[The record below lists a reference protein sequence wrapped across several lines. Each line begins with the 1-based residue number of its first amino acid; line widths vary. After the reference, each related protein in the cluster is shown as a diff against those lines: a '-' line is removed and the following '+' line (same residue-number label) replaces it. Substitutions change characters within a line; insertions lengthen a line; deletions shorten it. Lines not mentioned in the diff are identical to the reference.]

1 MDFLTSPVYDV
12 AHFHT
17 VLEILT
23 TFEHIT
29 QDTLFNISLCYSRM
43 GNGLSWNSFFWLVTI
58 LHNCITV
65 TFLLSTIALN
75 TICLEQSVF
84 IYIILQ
90 ALIFILHFWI
100 ADKSFGPRPLMA
112 RLTKP
117 VTSPNSTVLYKKNI
131 RNHMELINTHNRLFC
146 FSLLN
151 EKKKNTKNF

>member
-1 MDFLTSPVYDV
+1 MSLWHRCSNKEAWSKLIWILEAFKWDLKIAAKVNPVLGYPILCTHLQIIKPNMDFLTSPVYDV

-75 TICLEQSVF
+75 TICLE
-84 IYIILQ
+84 
-90 ALIFILHFWI
+90 
-100 ADKSFGPRPLMA
+100 
-112 RLTKP
+112 
-117 VTSPNSTVLYKKNI
+117 
-131 RNHMELINTHNRLFC
+131 
-146 FSLLN
+146 
-151 EKKKNTKNF
+151 